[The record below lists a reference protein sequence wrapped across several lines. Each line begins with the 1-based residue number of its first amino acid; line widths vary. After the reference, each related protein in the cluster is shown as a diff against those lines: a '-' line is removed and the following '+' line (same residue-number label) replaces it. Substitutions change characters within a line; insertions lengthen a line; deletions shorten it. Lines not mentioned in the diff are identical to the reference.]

1 MKYRLLCSLLL
12 ILIPFGEAFCSVTFS
27 GHVSWRVPAYSTGEE
42 RTLRVRL
49 DSVEFEQSNP
59 AGTGYIPCSDSNG
72 VTYPFYS
79 AGGVRYPSASIPCVW
94 SDNIGQTLVN
104 ELIKRYPIG
113 VEVDTGF
120 RIDRTV
126 VKTVCVGFGKTSS
139 TRPGS
144 VGAKVCNAYDGE
156 GEIDPPEETVA
167 PCTVSSQMI
176 KLNHGA
182 LSSRDVANNTT
193 TTSLSLTCTESA
205 TYTISAGASSSKTDG
220 EIPMS
225 GNITSKLYD
234 VTTTST
240 SFSSPITKTF
250 KKGTNTLQI
259 QSRLETNGK
268 VTGGN
273 YSGSGVLIFSLD

>member
-27 GHVSWRVPAYSTGEE
+27 GHVSWRLSREFGEVP
-42 RTLRVRL
+42 TLVIRL
-49 DSVEFEQSNP
+49 DSVDFDQSSP
-59 AGTGYIPCSDSNG
+59 AETAYIPCSSSDG
-72 VTYPFYS
+72 VTNAFYT
-79 AGGVRYPSASIPCVW
+79 AGGYRNFAATIPCVW

-104 ELIKRYPIG
+104 ELIKLYPIG
-113 VEVDTGF
+113 VERNTGL
-120 RIDRTV
+120 RVDRTM
-126 VKTVCVGFGKTSS
+126 VKRVCVGFIPTSGS
-139 TRPGS
+139 NPGLP
-144 VGAKVCNAYDGE
+144 GAQVCNAYDGE
-156 GEIDPPEETVA
+156 GEYDPSEETVP

-250 KKGTNTLQI
+250 KKGINTLQI

-273 YSGSGVLIFSLD
+273 YSGSGVLIFNLD

>member
-12 ILIPFGEAFCSVTFS
+12 ILIPFGEAFCSVLFS
-27 GHVSWRVPAYSTGEE
+27 GHVSWRVPRAMDEE
-42 RTLRVRL
+42 PTLRIRL
-49 DSVEFEQSNP
+49 DSVEYEQTDPSI
-59 AGTGYIPCSDSNG
+59 TGRLPCAIEEDI
-72 VTYPFYS
+72 TYPFYS
-79 AGGVRYPSASIPCVW
+79 TGASRYTSAAIPCVW
-94 SDNIGQTLVN
+94 SDNLGQTLVS

-113 VEVDTGF
+113 VEVDTGL
-120 RIDRTV
+120 RIDRRVITR
-126 VKTVCVGFGKTSS
+126 VCVGFGTTSGFQPGL
-139 TRPGS
+139 PGS
-144 VGAKVCNAYDGE
+144 RVCNAYDGE